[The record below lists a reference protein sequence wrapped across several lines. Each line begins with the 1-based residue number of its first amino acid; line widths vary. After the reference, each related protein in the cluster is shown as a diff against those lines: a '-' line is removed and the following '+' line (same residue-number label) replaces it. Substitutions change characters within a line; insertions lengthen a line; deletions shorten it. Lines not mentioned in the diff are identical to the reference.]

1 MITKNNIIIESFF
14 YLIIIFYLL
23 YSGEIYNFFVP
34 ESVQL
39 KLGLFRDWKITIND
53 IYCAEVKKIDCRPFR
68 YGPGLLY
75 IPFVKLLG
83 GFYHTVLPNLI
94 VVLFVLSIFMIF
106 NKFHKKN
113 KLLIFCIIL
122 SPTSLLAI
130 ERGNF
135 DLLLFIFAILIC
147 YNRFLY
153 LNIFLISFSFL
164 VKYYPVTYFLN
175 IFTHKKSNS
184 FLKMRIIFIITLIL
198 SALVL
203 YFHKE
208 IFLGALD
215 SSSASKAGYHLLF
228 SIKATAKVLKYI
240 FSINY
245 ILLLSITY
253 LSFFTIIYIFI
264 KYLYKIKINEQ
275 LNLDKIEDKLFLIG
289 TNTAL
294 FNYLIF
300 SNYYYREIF
309 LILSLPIIIKLK
321 NILKNDNIK
330 YFIYF
335 IIFRYLFL
343 HVYNYFILNEN
354 FAHVDGVRVFYN
366 SFLTAITIKSILDF
380 ILMIILSG
388 VLFFYN
394 FEIFKIFFN
403 KKINLGLK

>member
-1 MITKNNIIIESFF
+1 MITKNTRIIEFLF
-14 YLIIIFYLL
+14 YLIIIFYFL

-34 ESVQL
+34 ENTQM
-39 KLGLFRDWKITIND
+39 KLGLFRDWKIVVND
-53 IYCAEVKKIDCRPFR
+53 IYCTEIKKIDCRPFR
-68 YGPGLLY
+68 YGPALLY
-75 IPFVKLLG
+75 LPFLTLLE
-83 GFYHTVLPNLI
+83 GFYYQIFPNLLI
-94 VVLFVLSIFMIF
+94 VLFILSIFIIF
-106 NKFHKKN
+106 NKFHKEN

-153 LNIFLISFSFL
+153 INIFLISFSFL
-164 VKYYPVTYFLN
+164 IKYYPVTYFLN
-175 IFTHKKSNS
+175 IFTHKKNNP
-184 FLKMRIIFIITLIL
+184 FLSMRVVFLITFIL

-208 IFLGALD
+208 IFLGAFD

-228 SIKATAKVLKYI
+228 SIKSTAKVLKYI

-245 ILLLSITY
+245 ILLLAITY
-253 LSFFTIIYIFI
+253 LSFFIIIYLFI
-264 KYLYKIKINEQ
+264 KYLYKNKINEK
-275 LNLDKIEDKLFLIG
+275 LSLDKIEDKLFLIG

-309 LILSLPIIIKLK
+309 LILSLPILIKLK
-321 NILKNDNIK
+321 NILTNDNIK

-354 FAHVDGVRVFYN
+354 FTHVNGIRVFYN
-366 SFLTAITIKSILDF
+366 SFLMVVTIKSILDF
-380 ILMIILSG
+380 ILMIVLSG
-388 VLFFYN
+388 ILFFYN
-394 FEIFKIFFN
+394 FEIFKILFN
-403 KKINLGLK
+403 KKINFGLK